1 MSRRLNQQL
10 PKKQMTARSGAAMI
24 ELALFLPVFFIITMG
39 TIETCRMLYLRQ
51 SLTIAAYECARM
63 GIITGMTHES
73 LKIQCDNILLGRKVR
88 GAVMKVEPS
97 NLQSLQFGDILTVTV
112 EAPADDNAL
121 LGTWLYRGKQMVETV
136 KIMAEH

>member
-1 MSRRLNQQL
+1 MPRRPKQKNQ
-10 PKKQMTARSGAAMI
+10 KQHTKLRSGAAMI

-63 GIITGMTHES
+63 GIITGMTQDS

-88 GAVMKVEPS
+88 GAVMKVEPAD
-97 NLQSLQFGDILTVTV
+97 LQSLQFGDILAVTV

>member
-1 MSRRLNQQL
+1 MSRCVNQKTIQR
-10 PKKQMTARSGAAMI
+10 QDNVRSGAAMI

-63 GIITGMTHES
+63 GIITGMTHDS

>member
-1 MSRRLNQQL
+1 MSKRLKQKLLNQQT
-10 PKKQMTARSGAAMI
+10 KVRSGAAMI
-24 ELALFLPVFFIITMG
+24 ELALFLPVFFVITMG

-63 GIITGMTHES
+63 GIITGMTNDA
-73 LKIQCDNILLGRKVR
+73 LKTQCDNILLGRKVR

-97 NLQSLQFGDILTVTV
+97 DLQSLKFGDILTVTV

-121 LGTWLYRGKQMVETV
+121 LGTWFYRGKQMVETV